1 MKKILIVILSCL
13 FAAQIV
19 NAQKVVTKKSH
30 SNVHSKKQYAKKT
43 FTIPIIVIDEIGE
56 STSIDLKKG
65 TQLIYEVNAN
75 GNKYDFIVTL
85 NDYDY
90 SRGIDFNYR
99 MTNEN
104 KTQGHVKIS
113 KNGKNESRKYVNF
126 FTGGELLLKDAST
139 IWLTGKNFAEMP
151 DKKTEMQFD
160 NNDPETFYRQEKDEV
175 YPEVIIFEK
184 KQKLDGF
191 IINNAPDATG
201 NKTLWIHNIS
211 ANPLILKMDLGWT
224 VELKEIK

>member
-1 MKKILIVILSCL
+1 MKKTIFVLLPLLFGMLVI
-13 FAAQIV
+13 
-19 NAQKVVTKKSH
+19 NAQKKVLKKSNTNG
-30 SNVHSKKQYAKKT
+30 SSKKQYAKKT
-43 FTIPIIVIDEIGE
+43 FTIPILVVDDSGE

-65 TQLIYEVNAN
+65 TQLVYEVNAN

-85 NDYDY
+85 NDYEY
-90 SRGIDFNYR
+90 NRGIDFNYK

-104 KTQGHVKIS
+104 KTNGHVKIS

-126 FTGGELLLKDAST
+126 FGGGELLLKDAST
-139 IWLTGKNFAEMP
+139 VWLTGKNFAEMP
-151 DKKTEMQFD
+151 NKKTDMQID
-160 NNDPETFYRQEKDEV
+160 NADAETFYRQEKDEV
-175 YPEVIIFEK
+175 YPEVIIFGK

-191 IINNAPDATG
+191 IINNAADATG
-201 NKTLWIHNIS
+201 NKTFWIHNIS